1 MTNVLADIEKLVAE
15 VANKALGADTT
26 LESKIDALKLL
37 TPYYV
42 VMKKSQG
49 SSDGDSEDEPTM
61 DDIRRGLRVV
71 AQEPADGR
79 VEATGRRNRDSA

>member
-71 AQEPADGR
+71 VQEPADGG
-79 VEATGRRNRDSA
+79 VKATDRRNRNSG

>member
-71 AQEPADGR
+71 VQEPADGG
-79 VEATGRRNRDSA
+79 VKATGRRNRDSA

>member
-71 AQEPADGR
+71 AQETADGR